1 MFEPASTGMNL
12 PPYPVKKSATGKY
25 ILIAVLIIVL
35 VFIFLVFVGALVR
48 TAVPALRGRVALLEV
63 QGVLYDVRNLVDEL
77 HAYSDNP
84 TIRAIVVRVDSPG
97 GSAAAS
103 QELYDEIRKIRLRK
117 IKPIVVSMGN
127 VAASGGYYVACG
139 ADEIFANPATLTGSF
154 GVIMNFFN
162 WEILVRKVGISFEVV
177 KSGEYKD
184 IGSPTRPMT
193 EEERSLLQDIIND
206 VYDQFVNAIYESR
219 YDSLKQSY
227 FTRYANEEDSPT
239 TDVVKQYLVSL
250 CDGRIFSGHQAYQY
264 GLVDNLG
271 NLDDAIKRA
280 ASLAGIKGRPR
291 VYKKK
296 KPLSFFDLL
305 QGKIKQTIR
314 GIAPDSPSLEYR
326 FVSR

>member
-1 MFEPASTGMNL
+1 MEP
-12 PPYPVKKSATGKY
+12 PKYPVRKSSTAKY
-25 ILIAVLIIVL
+25 VWIIILAVMIV
-35 VFIFLVFVGALVR
+35 FLFFLFVGALVG
-48 TAVPALRGRVALLEV
+48 TAIPSLRGRVALLEV
-63 QGVLYDVRNLVDEL
+63 EGVLYDVRNLVDEL

-84 TIRAIVVRVDSPG
+84 TIRAIVVRIDSPG

-103 QELYDEIRKIRLRK
+103 QELYDEIRKIRVRK
-117 IKPIVVSMGN
+117 VKPIVVSMGN

-139 ADEIFANPATLTGSF
+139 ADEIFANPATLTGSI

-193 EEERSLLQDIIND
+193 DQERQLLQDIIND
-206 VYDQFVNAIYESR
+206 VYDQFVNAIYVSR
-219 YDSLKQSY
+219 SDSLKQAY
-227 FTRYANEEDSPT
+227 FAHYGNEEDSAT
-239 TDVVKQYLVSL
+239 SDVVKQYLASL
-250 CDGRIFSGHQAYQY
+250 CDGRIFSGRQAYQY

-280 ASLAGIKGRPR
+280 ASLAGIKGRPK
-291 VYKKK
+291 VFKKK
-296 KPLSFFDLL
+296 KPLSFFDLIR
-305 QGKIKQTIR
+305 GKVKQTIR
-314 GIAPDSPSLEYR
+314 EIAPDSPSLEYR